1 LPAAKEY
8 LIMTPLLLWAIVGI
22 AVGGAGGYVARNIQ
36 AKTQTANAESQAQ
49 KLIDSAKT
57 EAKETILSAKEEA
70 HKLTEVARKEE
81 KERRGEMLDLEKR
94 LASKEESLDKKLTEI
109 DTKRDAIEKDKE
121 SIEEN
126 KNFLRDLREK
136 QEKNLEKIAK
146 LTKEQ
151 ALEKLLQ
158 MVEKDYKKD
167 VVSYIRKVKEDAK
180 EEADREARSV
190 VATAIMRLSS
200 EQTAESTVTAIQ
212 LPSDDMKGRIIGR
225 EGRNIQ
231 TIEKLTGCDIIVDD
245 TPETIVISGF
255 DPVRRQIAKLAIE
268 RMMAD
273 GRIHPTRI
281 EEAVEKATADIEKIV
296 KEAGERAAFE
306 TGVAGLPPELVKIL
320 GRLKFRTSYSQN
332 VLEHSVEAAN
342 LAAMMAAEIGA
353 DVAIAKKAGL
363 LHDIGKAVDQ
373 EMGGSHAIIS
383 RDICKKYGM
392 SEEIQHAVEA
402 HHEDV
407 EPKTVE
413 AMLVLAADAISASRP
428 GVRRDSLENYV
439 KRLQELEAIASSFEG
454 VEKTFAI
461 QAGREVRVLVVPGV
475 IDDLGAEKL
484 AKEVARKIESD
495 LKYPGQIKVNVI
507 RETRAVEYAK

>member
-1 LPAAKEY
+1 MSP
-8 LIMTPLLLWAIVGI
+8 LILWAFFGV
-22 AVGGAGGYVARNIQ
+22 AVGGAGGWVARNVQ
-36 AKTQTANAESQAQ
+36 AKTQTANAEVQAK
-49 KLIDSAKT
+49 KLIDDAKT
-57 EAKETILSAKEEA
+57 EAKETVLSAKEEA

-81 KERRGEMLDLEKR
+81 KERRGELLDLEKR
-94 LASKEESLDKKLTEI
+94 LASKEETIDKKLSDI
-109 DTKRDAIEKDKE
+109 DKKRDQIETDKND
-121 SIEEN
+121 IEES
-126 KNFLRDLREK
+126 KNYLRDLREK

-151 ALEKLLQ
+151 AKDKLLE

-167 VVSYIRKVKEDAK
+167 VVDFIRKVKEDAK
-180 EEADREARSV
+180 EDAEKEARWT
-190 VATAIMRLSS
+190 VATAIQRIAS
-200 EQTAESTVTAIQ
+200 EQTAETTVTAIQ
-212 LPSDDMKGRIIGR
+212 IPNDEMKGRIIGR

-255 DPVRRQIAKLAIE
+255 DPVRRQVAKLAMDRLI
-268 RMMAD
+268 AD
-273 GRIHPTRI
+273 GRIHPSKI
-281 EEAVEKATADIEKIV
+281 EEAVEKAQADIDKIV

-306 TGVAGLPPELVKIL
+306 TGVTGLPVELVKIL
-320 GRLKFRTSYSQN
+320 GRLKFRTSFAQN
-332 VLEHSVEAAN
+332 VLEHSIETAN
-342 LAAMMAAEIGA
+342 LAAIMAAEIGA

-373 EMGGSHAIIS
+373 EMQGSHAVIS

-392 SEEIQHAVEA
+392 PEEVLHAVEA

-407 EPKTVE
+407 ELKTVE
-413 AMLVLAADAISASRP
+413 AILVLAADAISASRP
-428 GVRRDSLENYV
+428 GGRRDSLENYV

-461 QAGREVRVLVVPGV
+461 QAGREVRVLVTPER
-475 IDDLGAEKL
+475 IDDLSAEKM
-484 AKEVARKIESD
+484 AKDIARKIETD

>member
-1 LPAAKEY
+1 MSP
-8 LIMTPLLLWAIVGI
+8 LILWALLGL
-22 AVGGAGGYVARNIQ
+22 AAGGAGGYVARNYQ
-36 AKTQTANAESQAQ
+36 AKNQTANAEAQAQ

-57 EAKETILSAKEEA
+57 EAKETVLAAKEEA
-70 HKLTEVARKEE
+70 HKLTEAARKEE
-81 KERRGEMLDLEKR
+81 RERRGELLDLEKR
-94 LASKEESLDKKLTEI
+94 LAQKEESLDKKLTDI
-109 DTKRDAIEKDKE
+109 DTKRDQIEKDKNQ
-121 SIEEN
+121 IEED
-126 KNFLRDLREK
+126 KNYLRDLREK

-151 ALEKLLQ
+151 ALEKLLT

-167 VVSYIRKVKEDAK
+167 VVEYIRKVKEDAK
-180 EEADREARSV
+180 EEADKEAREV
-190 VATAIMRLSS
+190 VATAIMRLASD
-200 EQTAESTVTAIQ
+200 QTAETTVTAIQ

-255 DPVRRQIAKLAIE
+255 DPVRRQVAKLAIE
-268 RMMAD
+268 RMIAD
-273 GRIHPTRI
+273 GRIHPSRI
-281 EEAVEKATADIEKIV
+281 EEAVEKAQADIDKIV
-296 KEAGERAAFE
+296 KEAGERAAYE
-306 TGVAGLPPELVKIL
+306 TGVAGLPPELTKIL

-332 VLEHSVEAAN
+332 VLEHSIETAN

-383 RDICKKYGM
+383 RDIAKKYGL
-392 SEEIQHAVEA
+392 SEEVLHAVEA

-413 AMLVLAADAISASRP
+413 AMLILAADAISASRP
-428 GVRRDSLENYV
+428 GVRRDSLENYI

-461 QAGREVRVLVVPGV
+461 QAGREVRVLVIPTV
-475 IDDLGAEKL
+475 IDDLAAEKL